1 MSRIK
6 VLSVFL
12 QLSAVRS
19 RELLSPLAN
28 IFYNQM
34 FQATCDEIFS
44 NNNGICQASDTQC
57 LQLCLPSVVQV
68 HLKSHI
74 IAVVIHAAFLCC
86 DLPSGI
92 LYS

>member
-19 RELLSPLAN
+19 RELLSLLAN

-44 NNNGICQASDTQC
+44 NNNGICQASDT
-57 LQLCLPSVVQV
+57 
-68 HLKSHI
+68 
-74 IAVVIHAAFLCC
+74 
-86 DLPSGI
+86 
-92 LYS
+92 